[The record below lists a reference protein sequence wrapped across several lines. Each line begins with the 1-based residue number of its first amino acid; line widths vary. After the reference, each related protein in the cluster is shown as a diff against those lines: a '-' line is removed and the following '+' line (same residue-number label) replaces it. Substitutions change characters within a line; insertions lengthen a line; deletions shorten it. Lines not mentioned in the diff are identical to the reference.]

1 MFKKISVFAIAAMFF
16 LCGSSLSAQE
26 KFLEGKT
33 LWTLFD
39 SLGDTNDWQRTFCE
53 LSGCRFYPELNRK
66 NLSYGG
72 TSSAAD
78 VMNGTL
84 GRAKMLVALKDSYP
98 IDIIMISNTND
109 LNFTDPVTGLDGS
122 PDDEPW
128 MQGSKRTA
136 CSGIFASREEA
147 ERYCRKNLRRIL
159 RETPQ
164 EFREAGNMYVFP
176 YYDAS
181 SNNGNHIRVLSPS
194 EKGGKV
200 CFRMGR
206 NKRILSIPAGMGLEQ
221 TRNWLASQFYGS
233 GWTAVDNGDD
243 SYSISY
249 YIEKNHTVGFDPMDS
264 GLELEITESPT
275 VREYVTYFIGKDASS
290 WRKMKCWTDKIS
302 IWSCYKGLMEY
313 LTENL
318 PDTKIYW
325 FMPSYCNFDFDA
337 PGVANPDGSFNE
349 EEVRKQPMQ
358 SKWIKL
364 SEAQRKLA
372 EMYGAGVLE
381 VEAKCGIGPHNFRE
395 YFDSRNPHPKMAG
408 YERWG
413 ETLYDI
419 MKSEKLD

>member
-1 MFKKISVFAIAAMFF
+1 
-16 LCGSSLSAQE
+16 
-26 KFLEGKT
+26 
-33 LWTLFD
+33 
-39 SLGDTNDWQRTFCE
+39 
-53 LSGCRFYPELNRK
+53 
-66 NLSYGG
+66 
-72 TSSAAD
+72 
-78 VMNGTL
+78 
-84 GRAKMLVALKDSYP
+84 
-98 IDIIMISNTND
+98 MISNTND

-136 CSGIFASREEA
+136 SRGCFASKEEA
-147 ERYCRKNLRRIL
+147 EKYCRKNLRRIL

-164 EFREAGNMYVFP
+164 ESREAGNMYVFP

-181 SNNGNHIRVLSPS
+181 SNNGNHIRVLNPS

-206 NKRILSIPAGMGLEQ
+206 NKKFLSLPAGMGLEQ
-221 TRNWLASQFYGS
+221 TRKWLASQFYGS

-249 YIEKNHTVGFDPMDS
+249 YTDRNNTVGFDPMDS

-290 WRKMKCWTDKIS
+290 WRKMKYWTDKIS

-337 PGVANPDGSFNE
+337 RGSQTQTGRSTKRKCASSLCRANGSNSPKPSAGSPKCTG
-349 EEVRKQPMQ
+349 RACWKLKQ
-358 SKWIKL
+358 S
-364 SEAQRKLA
+364 AA
-372 EMYGAGVLE
+372 
-381 VEAKCGIGPHNFRE
+381 
-395 YFDSRNPHPKMAG
+395 
-408 YERWG
+408 
-413 ETLYDI
+413 
-419 MKSEKLD
+419 